1 MEQDKKPRNKPT
13 HLWSTNLQ
21 QRRQEHIM
29 GKRSFSVNVALGQ
42 LHAA

>member
-21 QRRQEHIM
+21 QRWQEYKIKERQ
-29 GKRSFSVNVALGQ
+29 SNQ
-42 LHAA
+42 